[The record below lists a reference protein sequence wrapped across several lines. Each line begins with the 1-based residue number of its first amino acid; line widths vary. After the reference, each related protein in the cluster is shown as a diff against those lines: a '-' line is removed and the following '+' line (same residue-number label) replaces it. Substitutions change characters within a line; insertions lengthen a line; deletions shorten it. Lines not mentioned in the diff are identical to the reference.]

1 MEYSEHDYFVAM
13 KMVTA
18 FKELKKA
25 DPNKPRPD
33 HSWMLSLLDASRA
46 ASAEWHAKQVDEV
59 ADDIFAWLVL
69 AEEQAEEARKRGEGT
84 VSVISPL
91 SAIPAVRKKLHDK
104 FHAKLTISRGHHF
117 GQRLTFKFAPDD
129 TFCSV
134 CGAPQ
139 FESSVGLVCENQHFG
154 AGTVSK
160 EQADWIVTSSLIVKE
175 S

>member
-1 MEYSEHDYFVAM
+1 MEYSEHDDFVAM
-13 KMVTA
+13 KMVIT

-33 HSWMLSLLDASRA
+33 HSWMLSLLDTSRA
-46 ASAEWHAKQVDEV
+46 ASAKWHEKQIDGI
-59 ADDIFAWLVL
+59 ADDNFAWLKL

-84 VSVISPL
+84 VSVISSF

-117 GQRLTFKFAPDD
+117 GQRLTFKFASDD

-134 CGAPQ
+134 CEAPQ
-139 FESSVGLVCENQHFG
+139 FDSAAGLVCENQHFG
-154 AGTVSK
+154 AGSVSK
-160 EQADWIVTSSLIVKE
+160 EQAD
-175 S
+175 